1 MKIYTKI
8 LATTFPLVIFPLIIA
23 AGMSYFFSYQA
34 LTSLGKAWLEGRLAE
49 VVKVAQDHQDMIK
62 NLGID
67 DSDIAVK
74 QVRSDAI
81 DAMQSVSVGKQGYMF
96 VVNAY
101 GFVVAHPDASLR
113 GTSLKKEEW
122 FRNVI
127 SEKPSSDDSSESLL
141 VSRISEIASFLNFN
155 LSADI
160 FGLSDRSNFVYSSK
174 GVTHLMMYD
183 YFPAWE
189 WYIFA
194 MDPEDEVYG
203 GVRQIKSYV
212 TFLAFTVLFITAIAL
227 LLLTRRL
234 TSPLRMLAE
243 GAERIKNGNLET
255 YIPIFRK
262 DEFGSLADAFNKMVS
277 ELRQTMTVLQRSEE
291 RFRSLI
297 ENASDVIMILNDDGV
312 IRYESPSVKRVL
324 GYGAEELLGTEIY
337 DFIHPDELSE
347 VRAVFTEVIQHPGLI
362 RAVEFQFRHKN
373 SAWLSF
379 ECIANKPAK
388 DSELIGMIVNWRE
401 ITERKQAQ
409 EELKKAKETAETANQ
424 AKSGFLAN
432 MSHELRTPLN
442 AIIGYSE
449 MLVEDG
455 QDMGDDATL
464 ESAIPDLQKIQSAGK
479 HLLSLIN
486 DILDISKI
494 EAGKM
499 ELFPESFEAGE
510 LIRDVVSTVHP
521 LMEKNNNT
529 LNVSCP
535 EDIGTLY
542 TDMTK
547 VRQGLFNLLSN
558 ASKFTENGAI
568 SLSVSRE
575 ISQTGEQIVFR
586 VSDTGIGM
594 TPEQMGKL
602 FQAFSQAD
610 ASTTR
615 KFGGTGLGLLITKRF
630 CEMMG
635 GDIRAESEYGKGT
648 AFTIRLPVS
657 LPEIQ
662 PETSADPV
670 GTKPADESSPA
681 EELPE
686 NASTVLV
693 IDDDRNVRDMMKRFL
708 SKEGFRVET
717 ASGGEEGLKAAKEFR
732 PDAVTLDVMMPG
744 MDGWS
749 VLTAFKS
756 DPELADIPVIMLTI
770 IDSRN
775 MGYALGASEYMIKPV
790 DRSRLLS
797 ILHKYRSESPPSAVL
812 VVEDDNAT
820 RQMFRRMLE
829 KEGWAVTEAEN
840 GRTALERLGEIRPA
854 LILLDLMMPEMDG
867 FQFVNEIRKHETWRS
882 VPVAVITAKDI
893 SQEDRLRLNGR
904 VQKILQKGAYTKEAL
919 LNEVRDLVKSSIRQK
934 Q

>member
-1 MKIYTKI
+1 MKIYSKI
-8 LATTFPLVIFPLIIA
+8 LATTFPLVIFPLITA

-34 LTSLGKAWLEGRLAE
+34 LTGLGKAWLEGRLAE
-49 VVKVAQDHQDMIK
+49 VVNAAKVHEDMIR
-62 NLGID
+62 NLGIG

-74 QVRSDAI
+74 QVRMDAVA
-81 DAMQSVSVGKQGYMF
+81 AMQSVNVGKEGYMF
-96 VVNAY
+96 VVNAD
-101 GFVVAHPDASLR
+101 GRVVAHPDVSLI
-113 GTSLKKEEW
+113 GVNLKEKEW
-122 FRNVI
+122 FRKVI
-127 SEKPSSDDSSESLL
+127 SGKNPDGGSSKSAIP
-141 VSRISEIASFLNFN
+141 SRISEFVSFLGFN

-160 FGLSDRSNFVYSSK
+160 FGLSDRGEFVYSSK
-174 GVTHLMMYD
+174 NVSHLMMYD
-183 YFPAWE
+183 YFPSWE

-194 MDPEDEVYG
+194 VDPESEVYG
-203 GVRQIKSYV
+203 GVKQIKSYV
-212 TFLAFTVLFITAIAL
+212 TFLAVTVLFITAIAL

-234 TSPLRMLAE
+234 TAPLRMLAE

-255 YIPIFRK
+255 YIPVFRR

-297 ENASDVIMILNDDGV
+297 ENASDVIMILNDDGD

-324 GYGAEELLGTEIY
+324 GYGAEELLGTQIY
-337 DFIHPDELSE
+337 DFIHPEELSE
-347 VRAVFTEVIQHPGLI
+347 VTAVFTEVIQNPGLI
-362 RAVEFQFRHKN
+362 RAVEFRFRHKN
-373 SAWLSF
+373 GVWLSF
-379 ECIANKPAK
+379 ECIANKPAQ
-388 DSELIGMIVNWRE
+388 DSELVGTIVNWRE

-409 EELKKAKETAETANQ
+409 EELKKAKESAEAANQ

-442 AIIGYSE
+442 AVIGYSE
-449 MLVEDG
+449 MLMEDG
-455 QDMGDDATL
+455 EDMGDEATL
-464 ESAIPDLQKIQSAGK
+464 ESAIPDLQKIHAAGK

-499 ELFPESFEAGE
+499 ELYPESFDAGE
-510 LIRDVVSTVHP
+510 LVRDVVSTIHP
-521 LMEKNNNT
+521 IMEKNNNT

-558 ASKFTENGAI
+558 ASKFTENGTIA
-568 SLSVSRE
+568 LTVARE
-575 ISQTGEQIVFR
+575 ISESGEQIVFR

-602 FQAFSQAD
+602 FRAFSQAD

-635 GDIRAESEYGKGT
+635 GDVGAESEYGKGT

-657 LPEIQ
+657 LAGVQPEIVADLTETQ
-662 PETSADPV
+662 PADETSAV
-670 GTKPADESSPA
+670 

-717 ASGGEEGLKAAKEFR
+717 ASGGEEGLKVAREIR

-797 ILHKYRSESPPSAVL
+797 ILQKYRSESPPYAVL
-812 VVEDDNAT
+812 VVEDDT
-820 RQMFRRMLE
+820 DIRQMFRRMLE

-840 GRTALERLGEIRPA
+840 GRSALECLDGIKPA

-867 FQFVNEIRKHETWRS
+867 FQFVSEIRKHETWRS

-893 SQEDRLRLNGR
+893 SQEDRQRLNGQ
-904 VQKILQKGAYTKEAL
+904 VEKILQKGAYTKEAL
-919 LNEVRDLVKSSIRQK
+919 LNEVRDLVKSGIRQR
-934 Q
+934 

>member
-8 LATTFPLVIFPLIIA
+8 LATTFPLVIFPLIAA

-34 LTSLGKAWLEGRLAE
+34 LTGLGKAWLEGRLTE
-49 VVKVAQDHQDMIK
+49 VVKVAQYHEDMIK
-62 NLGID
+62 NLGIG

-74 QVRSDAI
+74 QVRMDAAA
-81 DAMQSVSVGKQGYMF
+81 AMQSVKVGKDGYMF
-96 VVNAY
+96 AVN
-101 GFVVAHPDASLR
+101 GDGNVVAHPDVSLR
-113 GTSLKKEEW
+113 GVNLKEKEW
-122 FRNVI
+122 FRKVI
-127 SEKPSSDDSSESLL
+127 GGKAQKTDTGDSS
-141 VSRISEIASFLNFN
+141 VSRISEFASFLGFS
-155 LSADI
+155 LPADI
-160 FGLSDRSNFVYSSK
+160 FGFSERAEFVYSSN
-174 GVTHLMMYD
+174 GVTYLMMSH
-183 YFPAWE
+183 YFFAWD
-189 WYIFA
+189 WYVFA
-194 MDPEDEVYG
+194 VDPESEVYG
-203 GVRQIKSYV
+203 GVKQIKSYV

-234 TSPLRMLAE
+234 TAPLRMLAD

-255 YIPIFRK
+255 YIPIFRR

-324 GYGAEELLGTEIY
+324 GYGAEDLLGTQIY
-337 DFIHPDELSE
+337 DFIHPEELPE
-347 VRAVFTEVIQHPGLI
+347 VTAVFTEVIQNPGLI
-362 RAVEFQFRHKN
+362 RAVEFRFRHKN
-373 SAWLSF
+373 GAWLSF
-379 ECIANKPAK
+379 ECIANKPAQ
-388 DSELIGMIVNWRE
+388 DSELIGTIVNWRE

-455 QDMGDDATL
+455 SDMGDDATL
-464 ESAIPDLQKIQSAGK
+464 ESAIPDLQKIQAAGK

-499 ELFPESFEAGE
+499 ELFPESFDAGE
-510 LIRDVVSTVHP
+510 LIGDVVSTVHP

-558 ASKFTENGAI
+558 ASKFTENGTI
-568 SLSVSRE
+568 TLTVTRE
-575 ISQTGEQIVFR
+575 ISETGEQIVFR

-657 LPEIQ
+657 LAAIQ
-662 PETSADPV
+662 PEKAVQVEISSVEETSAV
-670 GTKPADESSPA
+670 

-717 ASGGEEGLKAAKEFR
+717 ASGGEEGLKVAREIH

-812 VVEDDNAT
+812 VVEDDTAT

-840 GRTALERLGEIRPA
+840 GRTALECLDGIRPA

-904 VQKILQKGAYTKEAL
+904 VQKVLQKGAYTKEAL